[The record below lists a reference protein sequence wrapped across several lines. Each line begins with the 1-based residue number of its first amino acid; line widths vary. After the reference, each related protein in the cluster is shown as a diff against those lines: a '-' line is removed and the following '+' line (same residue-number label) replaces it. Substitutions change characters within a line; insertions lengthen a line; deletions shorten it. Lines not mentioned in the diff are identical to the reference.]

1 MAILERIIPSM
12 FHRRMLLLGALSLA
26 SLGVLALQASRLTL
40 GRGDELRREAEARL
54 VRRVWLPTYRGSILD
69 RKGRVLAK
77 DRPSYDLRVD
87 YRVITGDWARTM
99 AVQSARRSV
108 GHRWLDLSPEE
119 RETIVGERW
128 SQYQAHLDRAWNV
141 LAERAGITREKL
153 DLARDAVITDV
164 SSKFDHIATIR
175 RVKAE
180 DDYKGRGEEITPKIA
195 EQIEKAS
202 TRPIA
207 EQSASHT
214 LLARLRDDVA
224 FEIQSLLDQEV
235 EIDGADDRGT
245 RSYSFDEPSLR
256 QGDRAPLLPGVEIV
270 DSGDREYPLE
280 AVPVQIDLS
289 TLPGPLKSDATRE
302 IVADG
307 VACHVLGRVR
317 DRIFGTSRNE
327 RTGEV
332 TPGDADRRAAYLQS
346 NPAYAARAIIDSGGQ
361 PIDRGEYRDGD
372 RVGDSGVELSQENA
386 LRGLR
391 GMLSRRVDTDEQ
403 VTLPPEPG
411 RDVHLT
417 IDAMLQA
424 RVQAIMSPELGL
436 ATVQEW
442 HGQHSETQPLG
453 TPLFGA
459 ALVLDID
466 TAEVLAMVSTPTF
479 TRRQLREQPDLLFDT
494 RAHPEL
500 LVSTPTLNRCI
511 DKSYQPG
518 SIVKAMLLSEA
529 ITRGNYTMGR
539 GIECTGHLLPNQP
552 NMYRCWYYKRFKRT
566 HNDQLGHN
574 LDGDEAVMCS
584 CNIFFFTLGQRL
596 GIGGIRDS
604 FRAFGVGEDFELGI
618 GHEFAG
624 RLGQD
629 RAGKG
634 LTLGDAIQMGIG
646 QGPVS
651 WTPLHAADAYATLAR
666 DGVRVRPRI
675 LANAPRGEPVDLK
688 LDPAGLEMAKRGLWM
703 SVNDDR
709 GTGHHLSIGESAKRE
724 PIFNA
729 PGIKVWGKTGTA
741 TASPIVDRAPD
752 RTPGIDEQDGE
763 DHEPPRKGRI
773 LEEGDHSWFVVMAGR
788 DRPKY
793 VIAVVVDFGGSGG
806 KVSGPICNQIV
817 HALIAEGFL

>member
-1 MAILERIIPSM
+1 MAIVERIIPSM
-12 FHRRMLLLGALSLA
+12 FHRRMLLLGGLSLA
-26 SLGVLALQASRLTL
+26 ALGVLALQASRLTL
-40 GRGDELRREAEARL
+40 GRGEELRSEVEARL
-54 VRRVWLPTYRGSILD
+54 LRRVWLPTYRGSILD

-87 YRVITGDWARTM
+87 YRVITGDWARTS
-99 AVQSARRSV
+99 AAQAARRSA
-108 GHRWLDLSPEE
+108 GHRWLDLSPDE
-119 RETIVGERW
+119 RESLIAERL
-128 SQYQAHLDRAWNV
+128 SLYQAHLERAWNL
-141 LAERAGITREKL
+141 LAERTGTTRTSL
-153 DLARDAVITDV
+153 DSARDAVIADIT
-164 SSKFDHIATIR
+164 SKFEHIVTMR
-175 RVKAE
+175 RIKAE
-180 DDYKGRGEEITPKIA
+180 DEYKGRGDEITAKIA
-195 EQIEKAS
+195 AQIEKAA

-207 EQSASHT
+207 EQSAPHT
-214 LLARLRDDVA
+214 LLARLSDEVA
-224 FEIQSLLDQEV
+224 FGVQSLLDQEA
-235 EIDGADDRGT
+235 EIGSGDDVASRG
-245 RSYSFDEPSLR
+245 YAFEEPSLR
-256 QGDRAPLLPGVEIV
+256 QGDLVPLLPGVEVV

-280 AVPVQIDLS
+280 SVPVQIDL
-289 TLPGPLKSDATRE
+289 TTMPGPLRSETTKE
-302 IVADG
+302 ILAEG

-317 DRIFGTSRNE
+317 DRIFGTTRHE

-332 TPGDADRRAAYLQS
+332 SPGDSDRRAAYLQA
-346 NPAYAARAIIDSGGQ
+346 NPGYASRAIIDSGGV
-361 PIDRGEYRDGD
+361 PVDRGEYREGD
-372 RVGDSGVELSQENA
+372 RVGDSGVELSQENT

-403 VTLPPEPG
+403 VTLAPEPG

-453 TPLFGA
+453 TPLYGA
-459 ALVLDID
+459 AVVLDID

-479 TRRQLREQPDLLFDT
+479 TRRQLREQPETLFDT
-494 RAHPEL
+494 RVHPEL

-529 ITRGNYTMGR
+529 ITRGNYAMGR

-552 NMYRCWYYKRFKRT
+552 NMYRCWYYKRFKST
-566 HNDQLGHN
+566 HNDQLGHSP
-574 LDGDEAVMCS
+574 DGDEAVMCS

-596 GIGGIRDS
+596 GVTGIRES
-604 FRAFGVGEDFELGI
+604 FRSFGVGEEYGLGI

-629 RAGKG
+629 RSGKG

-666 DGVRVRPRI
+666 DGVRVRPRV
-675 LANAPRGEPVDLK
+675 LASAPRGEPVDLG
-688 LDPAGLEMAKRGLWM
+688 LDPAGVEMAKRGLWM

-709 GTGHHLSIGESAKRE
+709 GTGHHLTIGEAGKRE

-729 PGIKVWGKTGTA
+729 AGVKVWGKTGTA
-741 TASPIVDRAPD
+741 TASPIVDRS
-752 RTPGIDEQDGE
+752 PGREQDPRDTDGE
-763 DHEPPRKGRI
+763 ERDPPRQGRI

-793 VIAVVVDFGGSGG
+793 VIAVVIDFGGSGG

-817 HALIAEGFL
+817 HALIAEGYL

>member
-1 MAILERIIPSM
+1 M
-12 FHRRMLLLGALSLA
+12 FHRRMLLLGGLSLA
-26 SLGVLALQASRLTL
+26 ALGVLALQASRLTL
-40 GRGDELRREAEARL
+40 GRGVELRDEVEARL
-54 VRRVWLPTYRGSILD
+54 LRRVWLPTYRGSILD

-87 YRVITGDWARTM
+87 YRVITGDWARTS
-99 AVQSARRSV
+99 AAQAARRSA
-108 GHRWLDLSPEE
+108 GHRWLDLSPDE
-119 RETIVGERW
+119 RESLIAERL
-128 SQYQAHLDRAWNV
+128 SLYQAHLERAWNL
-141 LAERAGITREKL
+141 LAERTGTTRAAL
-153 DLARDAVITDV
+153 DNARDAVIADIT
-164 SSKFDHIATIR
+164 SKFEHIVTMR
-175 RVKAE
+175 RIKAE
-180 DDYKGRGEEITPKIA
+180 DEYKGRGEEITAKIA
-195 EQIEKAS
+195 AQIEKAA

-207 EQSASHT
+207 EQAAPHT
-214 LLARLRDDVA
+214 LLPRLSDDVA
-224 FEIQSLLDQEV
+224 FGVQSLLDQEV
-235 EIDGADDRGT
+235 EIGNGDEVAS
-245 RSYSFDEPSLR
+245 RSYAFEEPSLR
-256 QGDRAPLLPGVEIV
+256 QGDLVPLLPGVEVV

-280 AVPVQIDLS
+280 SVPVQIDLS
-289 TLPGPLKSDATRE
+289 TMPGPLRSEATKE
-302 IVADG
+302 ILAEG
-307 VACHVLGRVR
+307 VACHILGRVR
-317 DRIFGTSRNE
+317 DRIFGTTRHE

-332 TPGDADRRAAYLQS
+332 SPGDSDRRAAYLQA
-346 NPAYAARAIIDSGGQ
+346 NPGYASRAILESGGV
-361 PIDRGEYRDGD
+361 PVDRGEYRDGD
-372 RVGDSGVELSQENA
+372 RVGDSGVELSQENT

-391 GMLSRRVDTDEQ
+391 GLLSRRVDTDEQ
-403 VTLPPEPG
+403 VTLAPEPG

-453 TPLFGA
+453 TPLYGA
-459 ALVLDID
+459 AVVLDID

-479 TRRQLREQPDLLFDT
+479 TRRQLREQPDTLFDT

-529 ITRGNYTMGR
+529 ITRGNYAMGR

-552 NMYRCWYYKRFKRT
+552 NMYRCWYYKRFKST
-566 HNDQLGHN
+566 HNDQLGHSP
-574 LDGDEAVMCS
+574 DGDEAVMCS

-596 GIGGIRDS
+596 GVTGIRES
-604 FRAFGVGEDFELGI
+604 FRSFGVGEEYGLGI

-629 RAGKG
+629 RTGKG

-666 DGVRVRPRI
+666 DGVRVRPRV
-675 LANAPRGEPVDLK
+675 LASAPRGEPVDLG
-688 LDPAGLEMAKRGLWM
+688 LDPAGVEMAKRGLWM
-703 SVNDDR
+703 SVNDER
-709 GTGHHLSIGESAKRE
+709 GTGHHLTIGEAGKRE

-729 PGIKVWGKTGTA
+729 AGVKVWGKTGTA
-741 TASPIVDRAPD
+741 TASPIVDRS
-752 RTPGIDEQDGE
+752 PGREQDPRDLDGE
-763 DHEPPRKGRI
+763 ERDPPRRGRI
-773 LEEGDHSWFVVMAGR
+773 LEEGDHSWFVVMVGR

-793 VIAVVVDFGGSGG
+793 VIAVVIDFGGSGG

-817 HALIAEGFL
+817 HALIAEGYL